1 VEAAPPDVSVTH
13 HLTPTRRPE
22 PTMRHPRKRNL
33 TISLLAA
40 VALTAAGC
48 SSSSTKTSNAAS
60 TSDPATV
67 TIAVSNATNQTYLSL
82 VLAQQLGFF
91 KKQGVTVKIVNTV
104 NGNQNWQDMLAHQVD
119 GVIGF
124 YDHNIDLRAKGVSTE
139 SVIQLNQAPGMVEL
153 VRTDEASA
161 ITSPAQES
169 GKKLGITG
177 LGSSTQFVADYLAVH
192 NGVPVNQLHP
202 VNIGAGATFVAA
214 MQHDEVDVGVS
225 TEPTVSALLAKKAAK
240 IIVDMRSVSG
250 TEAAL
255 GGPYPGTA
263 LSFETSYVQSNKST
277 VQKMV
282 NALLESLN
290 YIQTHSAAQIAAVVP
305 AANYGAA
312 GKTAYEEALA
322 NEIGMFSPTGLMP
335 ADGPQSVDRVL
346 SSFDPQ
352 VEGHT
357 VDVSQTYTDSFVQA
371 ASTGN

>member
-1 VEAAPPDVSVTH
+1 MHRRSV
-13 HLTPTRRPE
+13 
-22 PTMRHPRKRNL
+22 RNL
-33 TISLLAA
+33 TISVLAA
-40 VALTAAGC
+40 TALTAAGC
-48 SSSSTKTSNAAS
+48 SSSSSPQSNAAS
-60 TSDPATV
+60 TSDPV
-67 TIAVSNATNQTYLSL
+67 TITVAVSNATNQTYLSL
-82 VLAQQLGFF
+82 VLAQQLGYF
-91 KKQGVTVKIVNTV
+91 KKQGVTVKVVSTV

-153 VRTDEASA
+153 VRTDEAAS

-202 VNIGAGATFVAA
+202 VNIGAGSTFVAA
-214 MQHDEVDVGVS
+214 MQNDEVDVGVS
-225 TEPTVSALLAKKAAK
+225 TEPTVSTLLAKKAAK

-263 LSFETSYVQSNKST
+263 LSFETSYVQSNKPA

-282 NALLESLN
+282 NALVEALN

-305 AANYGAA
+305 AANYGSA
-312 GKTAYEEALA
+312 GKTAYEQSLA

-346 SSFDPQ
+346 SSFDPN
-352 VEGHT
+352 VEGHN
-357 VDVSQTYTDSFVQA
+357 VDLSQTYTDSLVQA
-371 ASTGN
+371 AASASN

>member
-1 VEAAPPDVSVTH
+1 MPMH
-13 HLTPTRRPE
+13 RR
-22 PTMRHPRKRNL
+22 TLRNL
-33 TISLLAA
+33 SISLLAA
-40 VALTAAGC
+40 TSLAAAGC
-48 SSSSTKTSNAAS
+48 SGSTAQQANTAS
-60 TSDPATV
+60 TSDPVTV

-82 VLAQQLGFF
+82 VLAQQLGYF
-91 KKQGVTVKIVNTV
+91 KKQGVTVKVVNTST
-104 NGNQNWQDMLAHQVD
+104 GAQNWQDMLSHQVD

-153 VRTDEASA
+153 VRTDESST

-192 NGVPVNQLHP
+192 NGVQVSELHP
-202 VNIGAGATFVAA
+202 VNIGAGSTFVAA

-240 IIVDMRSVSG
+240 IIVDMRSISG

-263 LSFETSYVQSNKST
+263 LSFETSFVQSNKAT

-282 NALLESLN
+282 NALVEALN
-290 YIQTHSAAQIAAVVP
+290 YIQTHSAAQITAVVP
-305 AANYGAA
+305 SANFGSA
-312 GKTAYEEALA
+312 GKTAYQQALA

-346 SSFDPQ
+346 SAFDPN
-352 VEGHT
+352 VEGHS
-357 VDVSQTYTDSFVQA
+357 VDLSLTYTDSFVQA
-371 ASTGN
+371 ASAGN

>member
-1 VEAAPPDVSVTH
+1 MHRARSRTLA
-13 HLTPTRRPE
+13 
-22 PTMRHPRKRNL
+22 
-33 TISLLAA
+33 ISLLSAIALAA
-40 VALTAAGC
+40 TGC
-48 SSSSTKTSNAAS
+48 SSSSAQQTAAA
-60 TSDPATV
+60 TTADPATV

-91 KKQGVTVKIVNTV
+91 KKQGVTVKVVNTST
-104 NGNQNWQDMLAHQVD
+104 GAQNWQDMLAHQAD

-153 VRTDEASA
+153 VRSDEASA

-177 LGSSTQFVADYLAVH
+177 LGSSTQYVADYLAVH
-192 NGVPVNQLHP
+192 NGVTLDKLHP
-202 VNIGAGATFVAA
+202 VNIGAGSTFVAA
-214 MQHDEVDVGVS
+214 MQNDEVDVGIT
-225 TEPTVSALLAKKAAK
+225 TEPTISALLAKKAAK

-263 LSFETSYVQSNKST
+263 LSFETSYVQSNKAT

-282 NALLESLN
+282 NALVEALN

-312 GKTAYEEALA
+312 GKTAYEESLA

-346 SSFDPQ
+346 SSFDPN
-352 VEGHT
+352 VKGKS
-357 VDVSQTYTDSFVQA
+357 VDLSATYTDSFVQN
-371 ASTGN
+371 ASAK

>member
-1 VEAAPPDVSVTH
+1 MEAAPAGRNP
-13 HLTPTRRPE
+13 HLESTE
-22 PTMRHPRKRNL
+22 PTMNLPTVKLKRNL
-33 TISLLAA
+33 TISLVTAT
-40 VALTAAGC
+40 ALVAAGC
-48 SSSSTKTSNAAS
+48 SSSSTTTSNVAAS
-60 TSDPATV
+60 SDPVTV
-67 TIAVSNATNQTYLSL
+67 TIAVSNVTNQTYLSL
-82 VLAQQLGFF
+82 VLAQQLGYFA
-91 KKQGVTVKIVNTV
+91 KQGVTVKVVNTTT
-104 NGNQNWQDMLAHQVD
+104 GAQNWQDMLSHQVD

-124 YDHNIDLRAKGVSTE
+124 FDHNLDLRAKGVSTE
-139 SVIQLNQAPGMVEL
+139 SVIQLNQAPGMVEM
-153 VRTDEASA
+153 VRTDEAST

-192 NGVPVNQLHP
+192 NGVQLSNVHP
-202 VNIGAGATFVAA
+202 VNIGAGSTFVAA
-214 MQHDEVDVGVS
+214 MENDEVDLGVT
-225 TEPTVSALLAKKAAK
+225 TEPTISALLAKKAAK

-263 LSFETSYVQSNKST
+263 LSFETSYIQSNKAT

-282 NALLESLN
+282 NALVESLK

-312 GKTAYEEALA
+312 GKTAYEESLA

-346 SSFDPQ
+346 SAFDPQ
-352 VEGHT
+352 VEGHS
-357 VDVSQTYTDSFVQA
+357 VDLSLTYTDSFVQA
-371 ASTGN
+371 ATQ

>member
-1 VEAAPPDVSVTH
+1 MY
-13 HLTPTRRPE
+13 RRSSR
-22 PTMRHPRKRNL
+22 TL

-40 VALTAAGC
+40 LAVTAAGC
-48 SSSSTKTSNAAS
+48 SSSGSTQQSAAS
-60 TSDPATV
+60 STADPATV

-91 KKQGVTVKIVNTV
+91 TKQGVTVKVVNTST
-104 NGNQNWQDMLAHQVD
+104 GAQNWQDMLSHHAD

-153 VRTDEASA
+153 VRSDEASS
-161 ITSPAQES
+161 ISSPTQEA

-177 LGSSTQFVADYLAVH
+177 LGSSTQYVADYLAVH
-192 NGVPVNQLHP
+192 NGVAIDQLHP
-202 VNIGAGATFVAA
+202 VNIGAGSTFVAA
-214 MQHDEVDVGVS
+214 MQNDEVDVGIT
-225 TEPTVSALLAKKAAK
+225 TEPTISALLAKKAAK
-240 IIVDMRSVSG
+240 IIVDMRSVTG

-263 LSFETSYVQSNKST
+263 LSFETSYVQSNKAT
-277 VQKMV
+277 VQKLV
-282 NALLESLN
+282 NALVESLD

-346 SSFDPQ
+346 SSFDPN
-352 VEGHT
+352 VKGKS
-357 VDVSQTYTDSFVQA
+357 VDLSETYTDSFVQS
-371 ASTGN
+371 ASTN

>member
-1 VEAAPPDVSVTH
+1 MHRA
-13 HLTPTRRPE
+13 R
-22 PTMRHPRKRNL
+22 MRNL

-40 VALTAAGC
+40 TSLAAAGC
-48 SSSSTKTSNAAS
+48 SSSSGTQQNAAS
-60 TSDPATV
+60 VSDPATV
-67 TIAVSNATNQTYLSL
+67 TIAVSNVTNATYLSL
-82 VLAQQLGFF
+82 VLAQQLGYFT
-91 KKQGVTVKIVNTV
+91 KQGVTVKVVNTST
-104 NGNQNWQDMLAHQVD
+104 GAQNWQDMLSHQAD

-192 NGVPVNQLHP
+192 NGVTLSNLHP
-202 VNIGAGATFVAA
+202 VNVGAGSTFVAA
-214 MQHDEVDVGVS
+214 MKNDEIDVGVT

-240 IIVDMRSVSG
+240 IIVDLRSVSG
-250 TEAAL
+250 TQAAL

-263 LSFETSYVQSNKST
+263 LSFETAYVQKNKAT

-282 NALLESLN
+282 NALVEALG

-305 AANYGAA
+305 STYYGAA
-312 GKTAYEEALA
+312 GKTAYQEALA

-346 SSFDPQ
+346 SAFDPV
-352 VEGHT
+352 VEGHN
-357 VDVSQTYTDSFVQA
+357 VDLSLTYTDSFVQA
-371 ASTGN
+371 ASASQ

>member
-1 VEAAPPDVSVTH
+1 MY
-13 HLTPTRRPE
+13 RRSSR
-22 PTMRHPRKRNL
+22 TL

-40 VALTAAGC
+40 LAVTAAGC
-48 SSSSTKTSNAAS
+48 SSSGSTQQSAAS
-60 TSDPATV
+60 STADPATV

-91 KKQGVTVKIVNTV
+91 KKQGVTVKVVNTST
-104 NGNQNWQDMLAHQVD
+104 GAQNWQDMLAHQAD

-153 VRTDEASA
+153 VRSDEASS
-161 ITSPAQES
+161 ISSPTQEA

-177 LGSSTQFVADYLAVH
+177 LGSSTQYVADYLAVH
-192 NGVPVNQLHP
+192 NGVAIDQLHP
-202 VNIGAGATFVAA
+202 VNIGAGSTFVAA
-214 MQHDEVDVGVS
+214 MQNDEVDVGIT
-225 TEPTVSALLAKKAAK
+225 TEPTISALLAKKAAK
-240 IIVDMRSVSG
+240 IIVDMRSVTG

-263 LSFETSYVQSNKST
+263 LSFETSYVQSNKAT
-277 VQKMV
+277 VQKLV
-282 NALLESLN
+282 NALVESLD

-346 SSFDPQ
+346 SSFDPN
-352 VEGHT
+352 VKGKS
-357 VDVSQTYTDSFVQA
+357 VDLSETYTDSFVQS
-371 ASTGN
+371 ASTN

>member
-1 VEAAPPDVSVTH
+1 MH
-13 HLTPTRRPE
+13 RTRI
-22 PTMRHPRKRNL
+22 RNL

-40 VALTAAGC
+40 TSLAAAGC
-48 SSSSTKTSNAAS
+48 SSSAS
-60 TSDPATV
+60 PQTDPAAAAAADPVTV
-67 TIAVSNATNQTYLSL
+67 TIAVSNYTNQTYLSL
-82 VLAQQLGFF
+82 VLAQQLGYF
-91 KKQGVTVKIVNTV
+91 KKQGVTVKVVNTST
-104 NGNQNWQDMLAHQVD
+104 GAQNWQDMLSHQVQ
-119 GVIGF
+119 GVVGF

-153 VRTDEASA
+153 VRTDEASTV
-161 ITSPAQES
+161 TSPAQEA

-192 NGVPVNQLHP
+192 NGVQVNQLHP
-202 VNIGAGATFVAA
+202 VNIGAGSTFVAA
-214 MQHDEVDVGVS
+214 MQNDEVDVGVS

-250 TEAAL
+250 TTAAL

-263 LSFETSYVQSNKST
+263 LSFETSYVQSNKAT

-282 NALLESLN
+282 NALVESLD

-305 AANYGAA
+305 SANYGAA
-312 GKTAYEEALA
+312 GKTAYEQALA

-346 SSFDPQ
+346 SSFDPN

-357 VDVSQTYTDSFVQA
+357 VDLSLTYTDSFVQA
-371 ASTGN
+371 VPPAGN